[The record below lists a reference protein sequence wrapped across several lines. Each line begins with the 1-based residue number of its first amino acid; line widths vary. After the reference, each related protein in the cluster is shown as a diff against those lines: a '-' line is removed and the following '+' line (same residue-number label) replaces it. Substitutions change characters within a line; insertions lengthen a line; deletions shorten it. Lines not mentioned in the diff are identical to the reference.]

1 MINEHSAA
9 CHRRSPVPLSNLR
22 SPAAAQLCSLSK
34 KYTFSKKTQQK
45 KVLVGGCFL
54 FSSVQRQV
62 EGGGETS
69 LLFALQRQLLLQP
82 VWVLVC
88 SAPQLQPWA
97 GSWAMLASSP
107 GCKALLETRFCIRWP
122 CPKLCPPHSDR
133 VCFPGTVLLCPFP
146 IFCLT
151 CVCVGIDSKIPFKN
165 LVGISCTDLQASQ
178 MPKSPKGGGKS
189 YFIMWV
195 LLLTFDY
202 SNLGLPVNR
211 EKVCVSSSP
220 GAVRNPVPCWC
231 SAQPLGRGMTCRAA
245 GRHAQ
250 ALGDL

>member
-34 KYTFSKKTQQK
+34 KYTVSKKTQQK

-107 GCKALLETRFCIRWP
+107 GCKALLETRFASGGRAPSCALHTVTESASRAQ
-122 CPKLCPPHSDR
+122 S
-133 VCFPGTVLLCPFP
+133 CFALSSFP
-146 IFCLT
+146 IFCR
-151 CVCVGIDSKIPFKN
+151 VCMCGN
-165 LVGISCTDLQASQ
+165 
-178 MPKSPKGGGKS
+178 
-189 YFIMWV
+189 
-195 LLLTFDY
+195 
-202 SNLGLPVNR
+202 
-211 EKVCVSSSP
+211 
-220 GAVRNPVPCWC
+220 
-231 SAQPLGRGMTCRAA
+231 
-245 GRHAQ
+245 
-250 ALGDL
+250 